1 MIMHWYSWFSIYALI
16 GGVFTASLDHILARS
31 NDEEIEFTNIERILC
46 IVLWPIYLLIFI
58 FNYK

>member
-1 MIMHWYSWFSIYALI
+1 MIMHWYSWVSIYALI
-16 GGVFTASLDHILARS
+16 GVVFTASLDHILTRA

>member
-1 MIMHWYSWFSIYALI
+1 MIMHWYSWVSLYIFI

-31 NDEEIEFTNIERILC
+31 QDEIEFTNTERILC